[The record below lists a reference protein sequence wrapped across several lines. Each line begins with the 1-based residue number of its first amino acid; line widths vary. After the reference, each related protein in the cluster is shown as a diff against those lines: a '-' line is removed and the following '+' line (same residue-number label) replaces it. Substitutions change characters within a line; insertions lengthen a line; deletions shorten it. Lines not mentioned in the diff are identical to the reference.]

1 MICGSRRIATG
12 LAAALVCAATASGQQ
27 SASAV
32 YESIAPAVVFVE
44 TGRGT
49 GSGLLLESNTVLTA
63 AHVVYPHRSARIVL
77 AHGVEFLDVP
87 VIGWDLMADI
97 AVLGPVEVDPLPAL
111 PPFDLAEAHAV
122 GADLFTIGYPGEVE
136 PFPQPTIS
144 RGVLSRYRRWSE
156 QGITYL
162 QTDAALDG
170 GQSGGVLA
178 SSNGAVVGMTVFGDS
193 FGNFGLA
200 LSMDDVLPR
209 VAVLLTGEDPA
220 QLGARGWD
228 GEPQATPIFF
238 DLDNLWSVQAFVI
251 EAQAGNE
258 VSFAVRSRFDVAV
271 EIVDAFGRSLA
282 EADENESG
290 RESIM
295 ATLDGAEPFLL
306 LIEQYSEARARVGV
320 EGDVSLT
327 PLSDPDD
334 GVILEVPAR
343 RPGAVDYPYDVDYYL
358 LSLNA
363 GDAVTVRVDS
373 TQIDPAVR
381 IDYLDSPDFDE
392 DDDSGG
398 GLFGLNAELLFEAEV
413 ERTYRIV
420 IEDTSAESG
429 GYTLVVEPRESAS
442 EKP

>member
-1 MICGSRRIATG
+1 MA
-12 LAAALVCAATASGQQ
+12 LALVCAAPALGQQ

-44 TGRGT
+44 TGGGT

-63 AHVVYPHRSARIVL
+63 AHVIYPHRSARIVL

-87 VIGWDLMADI
+87 VIGWDLMVDI

-111 PPFDLAEAHAV
+111 PPFDLTEAHAI

-144 RGVLSRYRRWSE
+144 RGILSRYRRWSE
-156 QGITYL
+156 RGITYL
-162 QTDAALDG
+162 QTDAALDW

-178 SSNGAVVGMTVFGDS
+178 STGGAVIGMTVFAYS
-193 FGNFGLA
+193 FGHFGLA
-200 LSMDDVLPR
+200 LSMAGVLPR
-209 VAVLLTGEDPA
+209 VAALLAGEDPA

-238 DLDNLWSVQAFVI
+238 DLDNYWSVQAFVI
-251 EAQAGNE
+251 DAETGDE
-258 VSFAVRSRFDVAV
+258 VSFAVRSLYDVAV
-271 EIVDAFGRSLA
+271 EVVDASGSTLA

-290 RESIM
+290 RESIV
-295 ATLDGAEPFLL
+295 ATLDGTEPFLL
-306 LIEQYSEARARVGV
+306 LIEQFSDARARVGV

-334 GVILEVPAR
+334 GVILEVPAQR
-343 RPGAVDYPYDVDYYL
+343 AGAVDYPYDVDHYL

-363 GDAVTVRVDS
+363 GDTVRVRVDS

-381 IDYLDSPDFDE
+381 IDYLDSPDVAE

-398 GLFGLNAELLFEAEV
+398 GLFGLNAELLFDVEV
-413 ERTYRIV
+413 DRTYRIV
-420 IEDTSAESG
+420 IDDSSGESG
-429 GYTLVVEPRESAS
+429 GYTLVVEPGNSA
-442 EKP
+442 PVQP